1 MTEVSYNLDSLGI
14 SQELLQNPNLYLI
27 RSLTIFH
34 ISVYLFDISL
44 RFPSSINEV
53 QFVYINKQRF
63 YIINKMIYIAS
74 IILQTFCTIE
84 NLFDIS
90 MFSMFTL
97 FLSIGF
103 FEIQNLRFFDINFTG
118 F

>member
-1 MTEVSYNLDSLGI
+1 
-14 SQELLQNPNLYLI
+14 
-27 RSLTIFH
+27 
-34 ISVYLFDISL
+34 
-44 RFPSSINEV
+44 
-53 QFVYINKQRF
+53 
-63 YIINKMIYIAS
+63 MIYIAS

-103 FEIQNLRFFDINFTG
+103 FEIQNLRFFDINFTE